1 MKESALHSWDLSI
14 SEAIQLQETLRKKL
28 VLAWDHRPVTTVAGV
43 DVALK
48 GERARAAVVVLRYP
62 ELDPLAAATA
72 EVALTFPYIPGLLT
86 FREAPAV
93 LAAWERLSLQPDL
106 LMFDGQGIAHPR
118 GFGLAAHLG
127 LWLNCPSI
135 GVAKSRLYGR
145 YSDPGVEKGDVAFLL
160 DERDPQVQ
168 IGAVLRTRTNVKPL
182 FVSPGH
188 LIDIEQGVRF
198 VLACAPR
205 YRLPEPT
212 RWAHRVAGGAPFGNL
227 RAE

>member
-1 MKESALHSWDLSI
+1 
-14 SEAIQLQETLRKKL
+14 
-28 VLAWDHRPVTTVAGV
+28 
-43 DVALK
+43 
-48 GERARAAVVVLRYP
+48 
-62 ELDPLAAATA
+62 
-72 EVALTFPYIPGLLT
+72 
-86 FREAPAV
+86 
-93 LAAWERLSLQPDL
+93 
-106 LMFDGQGIAHPR
+106 MFDGQGIAHPR

-168 IGAVLRTRTNVKPL
+168 IGAVLRTRTAVKPL

-212 RWAHRVAGGAPFGNL
+212 RWAHQVAGGAPFGNL